1 MNRELDVLTLL
12 LLDPCLT
19 ADEAAREAAA
29 RRHLAVVAETR
40 DERLSPRT
48 RKAFR
53 SAPAP
58 AEDEPA
64 VGF

>member
-29 RRHLAVVAETR
+29 RQQLAMVTEVRGEVRRRRERRPQVAT
-40 DERLSPRT
+40 
-48 RKAFR
+48 
-53 SAPAP
+53 AP
-58 AEDEPA
+58 AEDHPA
-64 VGF
+64 VEF

>member
-1 MNRELDVLTLL
+1 MLTLL

-29 RRHLAVVAETR
+29 RVHTATVANEA
-40 DERLSPRT
+40 RT
-48 RKAFR
+48 KPDARARKSR
-53 SAPAP
+53 PP
-58 AEDEPA
+58 HPTPGDPA

>member
-1 MNRELDVLTLL
+1 MDRDLDLLTLM

-29 RRHLAVVAETR
+29 RRYTALAVSEARTNPDAR
-40 DERLSPRT
+40 RKPR
-48 RKAFR
+48 
-53 SAPAP
+53 APRP
-58 AEDEPA
+58 AEDGPA

>member
-1 MNRELDVLTLL
+1 MDCDLDVLTLL

-29 RRHLAVVAETR
+29 RTYTASAVAEA
-40 DERLSPRT
+40 RT
-48 RKAFR
+48 RPASLRRKAR
-53 SAPAP
+53 AVPA
-58 AEDEPA
+58 ATDGPA

>member
-1 MNRELDVLTLL
+1 MERELDVLTML

-29 RRHLAVVAETR
+29 RRRCAATIAETR
-40 DERLSPRT
+40 EARDREAARRPART
-48 RKAFR
+48 VADRA
-53 SAPAP
+53 
-58 AEDEPA
+58 A

>member
-1 MNRELDVLTLL
+1 MDTKLDVLTLL

-29 RRHLAVVAETR
+29 WRHTVRVVSDVRAEPASRRRKTR
-40 DERLSPRT
+40 QPE
-48 RKAFR
+48 
-53 SAPAP
+53 PADD
-58 AEDEPA
+58 AGPA

>member
-1 MNRELDVLTLL
+1 MDRDLDVLTLL

-29 RRHLAVVAETR
+29 RTYTAGVVAETR
-40 DERLSPRT
+40 TRPHAAG
-48 RKAFR
+48 RKAR
-53 SAPAP
+53 RQAPEATDGP
-58 AEDEPA
+58 P

>member
-29 RRHLAVVAETR
+29 RRHLAVAVAES
-40 DERLSPRT
+40 RLSPKT
-48 RKAFR
+48 RKGLR
-53 SAPAP
+53 GVKEPAH
-58 AEDEPA
+58 AEDGPA

>member
-1 MNRELDVLTLL
+1 MDTKSDLLMLL

-29 RRHLAVVAETR
+29 RVHTASVVTEA
-40 DERLSPRT
+40 RT
-48 RKAFR
+48 RPSAMR
-53 SAPAP
+53 RRPSSQRAPA
-58 AEDEPA
+58 DTDGPA

>member
-1 MNRELDVLTLL
+1 MDRDLHLLTVM

-29 RRHLAVVAETR
+29 RSYTATAAAEA
-40 DERLSPRT
+40 RT
-48 RKAFR
+48 RPDTR
-53 SAPAP
+53 SRKQRGETPTTTDGP
-58 AEDEPA
+58 P

>member
-1 MNRELDVLTLL
+1 MDRDLDVLTLL

-29 RRHLAVVAETR
+29 RTYTASAVAEA
-40 DERLSPRT
+40 RT
-48 RKAFR
+48 R
-53 SAPAP
+53 PATPGRKKRAVP
-58 AEDEPA
+58 AATDGPA

>member
-1 MNRELDVLTLL
+1 MNGDMDVMTRL

-29 RRHLAVVAETR
+29 LAQPAR
-40 DERLSPRT
+40 SRPRP
-48 RKAFR
+48 RPR
-53 SAPAP
+53 PEPVPA
-58 AEDEPA
+58 ADDRPA

>member
-1 MNRELDVLTLL
+1 MDTNPDVLLRL

-29 RRHLAVVAETR
+29 RVHTAHVVTEV
-40 DERLSPRT
+40 RT
-48 RKAFR
+48 RPTPKR
-53 SAPAP
+53 QPGRRPEPA
-58 AEDEPA
+58 DTDGPA

>member
-1 MNRELDVLTLL
+1 MNRDLDVLMLV

-29 RRHLAVVAETR
+29 RVHTASAV
-40 DERLSPRT
+40 DEART
-48 RKAFR
+48 KPEGRRKNR
-53 SAPAP
+53 VPHPAP
-58 AEDEPA
+58 AEAP

>member
-1 MNRELDVLTLL
+1 MTRDLDVLTLM

-29 RRHLAVVAETR
+29 RRHTAYVASELRSKSDARRRHEPR
-40 DERLSPRT
+40 D
-48 RKAFR
+48 
-53 SAPAP
+53 PAR
-58 AEDEPA
+58 ECEGPA

>member
-1 MNRELDVLTLL
+1 MTRDLDVLTLL

-29 RRHLAVVAETR
+29 RVHTATAVTEA
-40 DERLSPRT
+40 RT
-48 RKAFR
+48 RPDGRRKCDPPH
-53 SAPAP
+53 SAPP
-58 AEDEPA
+58 DGPP

>member
-1 MNRELDVLTLL
+1 MNRDLDVLTFL

-29 RRHLAVVAETR
+29 RTHTAAVVSEA
-40 DERLSPRT
+40 RT
-48 RKAFR
+48 RPEGRRKLRDAA
-53 SAPAP
+53 APA
-58 AEDEPA
+58 ADGPA